1 MSETNSDVA
10 PVQPAAKVIGFWQCW
25 AFSVGTMIGSGIFMM
40 PAVLAPYGG
49 LSFGGWLLTATGSI
63 MIALVIG
70 RLAARTTRSGGI
82 SVYVE
87 EAVGGLPAFL
97 VTWLYWIGC
106 WTSNAG
112 LAIAFVGYFIVVA
125 PGVGADP
132 IYQILVALTAM
143 WTLTFVAMRGAKD
156 AGLVQLLLTVLKLTP
171 LALIVGFAFFAGN
184 AENLPAWNPTG
195 EDPMKVLSI
204 TALATMYAF
213 LGLEIGAVPA
223 GNVRDPQRT
232 GPRAVVTATI
242 TAAAVYI
249 VATAAVMALVP
260 ADVLATSTS
269 PFADAARGLGEWAPL
284 LITIGALISVAG
296 ALNGSIFVTGQIP
309 MAAAYEG
316 QAPKVLGRLNRKEA
330 PWISLAFGGV
340 LSTIL
345 LLMNY
350 SRGLV
355 GAYTFVLTMATLTT
369 LVPYLVC
376 GLIELRASW
385 KSAKGWALVGLVAV
399 VYAVFAIY
407 GSGLEVLGWC
417 VVLGVAGVPVYFLG
431 RQPKALSQATGAGG

>member
-1 MSETNSDVA
+1 MSETANDA
-10 PVQPAAKVIGFWQCW
+10 PAQPAAKTIGFWQCW

-70 RLAARTTRSGGI
+70 RLAGRTTRSGGI

-87 EAVGGLPAFL
+87 DTVGGLPAFL

-112 LAIAFVGYFIVVA
+112 LAIAFVGYFIVIA
-125 PGVGADP
+125 PAVGGDP
-132 IYQILVALTAM
+132 VYQIGVALAAI
-143 WTLTFVAMRGAKD
+143 WTLTLVAMRGSKD
-156 AGLVQLLLTVLKLTP
+156 AGFVQLLLTVLKLAP
-171 LALIVGFAFFAGN
+171 LALIVGLGVFAGE
-184 AENLPAWNPTG
+184 AENLPAFNPTG
-195 EDPMKVLSI
+195 EDPMRVLSI

-223 GNVRDPQRT
+223 ANVRDPQRT
-232 GPRAVVTATI
+232 GPRAVVIATI

-249 VATAAVMALVP
+249 ASTAAVMALVP
-260 ADVLATSTS
+260 PDVLATSTS
-269 PFADAARGLGEWAPL
+269 PFADAARALGAWAPL
-284 LITIGALISVAG
+284 VITIGALISVAG
-296 ALNGSIFVTGQIP
+296 ALNGSIFVTGQTP
-309 MAAAYEG
+309 MAAANEG
-316 QAPKVLGRLNRKEA
+316 QAPKIFGRLNRKDA
-330 PWISLAFGGV
+330 PWFALVFSGV
-340 LSTIL
+340 LASVL

-355 GAYTFVLTMATLTT
+355 SAYTFVLIMATLTT

-376 GLIELRASW
+376 GLIELRHSW
-385 KSAKGWALVGLVAV
+385 RSAKGWALVSLVAAI
-399 VYAVFAIY
+399 YAVFAIY
-407 GSGLEVLGWC
+407 GSGLEALMWC
-417 VVLGVAGVPVYFLG
+417 GILTAIGVPVYYLG
-431 RQPKALSQATGAGG
+431 RPKRALAVAG

>member
-1 MSETNSDVA
+1 MQEATSTDA
-10 PVQPAAKVIGFWQCW
+10 PAQPAAKTLGFWQCW

-70 RLAARTTRSGGI
+70 RLAGRTTRSGGI

-87 EAVGGLPAFL
+87 ESVGGLPAFL
-97 VTWLYWIGC
+97 TTWLYWIGC
-106 WTSNAG
+106 WTSNSG

-132 IYQILVALTAM
+132 IYQIGVALAVM
-143 WTLTFVAMRGAKD
+143 WALTLVAMRGSRD
-156 AGLVQLLLTVLKLTP
+156 AGFVQLLLTVLKLSP
-171 LALIVGFAFFAGN
+171 LALIAGFALFAGK
-184 AENLPAWNPTG
+184 AENLPAFNPTG
-195 EDPMKVLSI
+195 EDPMRVLSV

-223 GNVRDPQRT
+223 GNVRDPKRT
-232 GPRAVVTATI
+232 GPRAVVIATI
-242 TAAAVYI
+242 TAAMVYI
-249 VATAAVMALVP
+249 ISTAAVMALVP
-260 ADVLATSTS
+260 GDVLAKSTS
-269 PFADAARGLGEWAPL
+269 PFADAARGLGEWAPM

-316 QAPKVLGRLNRKEA
+316 QAPKALGRLNRKEA
-330 PWISLAFGGV
+330 PWVSLAFGGV
-340 LSTIL
+340 LSSIL
-345 LLMNY
+345 LVMNY

-376 GLIELRASW
+376 GLIELKHSW
-385 KSAKGWALVGLVAV
+385 RSAKGWALVGIVAV
-399 VYAVFAIY
+399 IYCVFAIY
-407 GSGLEVLGWC
+407 GSGLEVLAWC
-417 VVLGVAGVPVYFLG
+417 GVLTVIGVPVYYIG
-431 RQPKALSQATGAGG
+431 RSRKAAAAAS

>member
-1 MSETNSDVA
+1 MTNETGAAVE
-10 PVQPAAKVIGFWQCW
+10 QPKTKVIGFWQCW

-49 LSFGGWLLTATGSI
+49 ISFGGWLLTATGSI

-70 RLAARTTRSGGI
+70 RLAGRTTRSGGI

-87 EAVGGLPAFL
+87 DAVGGLPSFL

-112 LAIAFVGYFIVVA
+112 LAIAFVGYFIVLA
-125 PGVGADP
+125 PALGADP
-132 IYQILVALTAM
+132 IYQIGVALAAM
-143 WTLTFVAMRGAKD
+143 WALTLVNLRGAKD
-156 AGLVQLLLTVLKLTP
+156 AGFVQLLLTVLKLTP
-171 LALIVGFAFFAGN
+171 LALIAGLAIFSGK
-184 AENLPAWNPTG
+184 AENLPEFNPTG
-195 EDPMKVLSI
+195 EDPIKVLSI

-242 TAAAVYI
+242 TAALVYI
-249 VATAAVMALVP
+249 VSTAAVMSLVP
-260 ADVLATSTS
+260 SSVLAGSTS
-269 PFADAARGLGEWAPL
+269 PFADAARGLGSWAPI
-284 LITIGALISVAG
+284 LITAGALISVAG

-309 MAAAYEG
+309 MAVAIEG
-316 QAPKVLGRLNRKEA
+316 KAPKALGRLNRREA
-330 PWISLAFGGV
+330 PWISLIFSGV
-340 LSTIL
+340 LASAL

-376 GLIELRASW
+376 GLIELKQSW
-385 KSAKGWALVGLVAV
+385 RNAKAWALVSIIAAV
-399 VYAVFAIY
+399 YGVFAIF
-407 GSGLEVLGWC
+407 GSGLEVLMWC
-417 VVLGVAGVPVYFLG
+417 IVLAAVGVPVYYLG
-431 RQPKALSQATGAGG
+431 RRPTVATTSASA